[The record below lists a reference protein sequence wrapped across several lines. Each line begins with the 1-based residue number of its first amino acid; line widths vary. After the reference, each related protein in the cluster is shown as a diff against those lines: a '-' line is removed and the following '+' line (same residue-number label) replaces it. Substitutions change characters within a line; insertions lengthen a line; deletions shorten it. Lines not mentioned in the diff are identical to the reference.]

1 MFEQNPRYLSMDLEY
16 KFHDVRKE
24 FESVIS
30 KHADS
35 VEEPEEY
42 YWYNRIYESDKFR
55 MAHVEHYTGDPVEVI
70 HVVIVPNTEDPIF
83 GFDLVSIAGNTTLA
97 CGDLSPTVK
106 KSEWEHPFEN
116 EREVPEWADFF
127 SNNVVFTTP
136 EDGGEE
142 IANWFAGRAEEYI
155 ENLEPAEP
163 TEEIL
168 RGQNQYMENQLQ
180 NAKTFKSLAADVGE
194 EKAKKYMREVMF
206 PKVKINEK

>member
-1 MFEQNPRYLSMDLEY
+1 MDLEY
-16 KFHDVRKE
+16 KFDGVREK

-30 KHADS
+30 KYADF

-42 YWYNRIYESDKFR
+42 YWYNRIYESPKFR

-106 KSEWEHPFEN
+106 ETDWEHPFEN
-116 EREVPEWADFF
+116 GREVPDWADFF
-127 SNNVVFTTP
+127 SDNVVFTTP
-136 EDGGEE
+136 EDDGEN
-142 IANWFAGRAEEYI
+142 IASWFAGRAEAYI
-155 ENLEPAEP
+155 EGLEPAEP

-168 RGQNQYMENQLQ
+168 RGQNEYMENQLQ